1 MKKISMTKISI
12 IVSTAFFAILFAVI
26 VILLNFS
33 GIVKNKAKD
42 DSPYRVGLILD
53 GVRSDRSWGQSHYDA
68 LGRVAGEIDV
78 ELVCRENISA
88 DENFDTAVADLVE
101 NEGCRVIIAASYFF
115 GERLGG
121 VTEKY
126 PDTYFLHAS
135 GLDSGA
141 NLCSFYGRMYQYR
154 YLCGIIAGTQ
164 TKTGRIGY
172 VAAFPT
178 SEVNRGLNAF
188 TLGVRSVAPEAQVFV
203 SFSNSWK
210 DSERD
215 RAAAERL
222 INECGIDVLSQHT
235 DTLAPLEAAEHHG
248 VLTIGCN
255 YDNSDMFPDTYIA
268 ACVWHWD
275 GFYREQLLACM
286 QGRFRGVHIW
296 KDSESGIMELVV
308 PAHSAG
314 SAAYDEP
321 LKAAREKFA
330 SRTFDVFYGPVSD
343 SSGTLRIAAGESM
356 SDESMLKKFD
366 WYTEGVTVVEQN

>member
-1 MKKISMTKISI
+1 MKKLSMTKISI

-33 GIVKNKAKD
+33 GIVKNKSKD

-53 GVRSDRSWGQSHYDA
+53 GVHNDRSWGQSHYDA
-68 LGRVAGEIDV
+68 LGRVAEDMNI

-88 DENFDTAVADLVE
+88 DERFDDAVADLVGK
-101 NEGCRVIIAASYFF
+101 EGCRVIIAASYYY
-115 GERLGG
+115 GERLGE
-121 VTEKY
+121 VTGKY

-164 TKTGRIGY
+164 TKTGKIGY

-188 TLGVRSVAPEAQVFV
+188 TLGVRSVAPEAQVIA

-215 RAAAERL
+215 RAAAEKL
-222 INECGIDVLSQHT
+222 INEYGIDVLSQHT
-235 DTLAPLEAAEHHG
+235 DTLAPLEAADEHG

-255 YDNSDMFPDTYIA
+255 FNNYDMFPDTYIS
-268 ACVWHWD
+268 ACVWKWD
-275 GFYREQLLACM
+275 GFYKEQLLACM
-286 QGRFRGVHIW
+286 QGRFRGAHIW
-296 KDSESGIMELVV
+296 KDSESGIMELIV
-308 PAHSAG
+308 PTQKEG
-314 SAAYDEP
+314 SDTYAEP
-321 LKAAREKFA
+321 LKAAREKLA
-330 SRTFDVFYGPVSD
+330 SHTFDVFYGPVSD
-343 SSGTLRIAAGESM
+343 SSGELRIAAGESM

-366 WYTEGVTVVEQN
+366 WYTEGVVIIE